1 MNYNIREQSA
11 FYFRFETLT
20 GGRKESKYYGMHIPA
35 VICAKIMYY
44 AEYNRVLCS
53 DVAEYMIRDVDQ
65 HRIEPKIIQAKENE
79 EYVYFN
85 FTPEL
90 GSNLKVKSILSG
102 ISEYDLIRSYLT
114 YWVNNL
120 NSEYDKI

>member
-1 MNYNIREQSA
+1 MNCNIREQSS
-11 FYFRFETLT
+11 FYFRFETLK
-20 GGRKESKYYGMHIPA
+20 GGRKESISYGMCIPA

-65 HRIEPKIIQAKENE
+65 HRIEPNIIQAKEDE
-79 EYVYFN
+79 EFVYFN

-90 GSNLKVKSILSG
+90 GSILKVKSILNCV
-102 ISEYDLIRSYLT
+102 SECDLIRSYLI
-114 YWVNNL
+114 YWADKL
-120 NSEYDKI
+120 NSEYDKL